1 MQEISFSLPHLDF
14 CSFVASLF
22 VAGPAIA
29 SMLYV
34 FLRVAI
40 DAPRHRH
47 CCDTAYSVHRL
58 HRSVAFLTREAGTN
72 MALMRKVHKI
82 RKIVN
87 FNPRDRFTIFPV
99 AGQFQDLRTFANTG
113 YGVVASHAFANAGY
127 AGNRRLVGIDV
138 TMLARNLVV
147 RCMYHVTEFDWLNR
161 TAIGKIFAVYPC
173 ARKKSCQEYKSEH
186 GWLLRGLERFENGD
200 GQLIPPTFGARVCP

>member
-1 MQEISFSLPHLDF
+1 MQKISFSLPHLDF

-22 VAGPAIA
+22 VAGPAIP

-34 FLRVAI
+34 SLRVAI
-40 DAPRHRH
+40 DAPRHLH
-47 CCDTAYSVHRL
+47 CCDTAYTVHRF
-58 HRSVAFLTREAGTN
+58 HRSVTFLTLEAGKY
-72 MALMRKVHKI
+72 MALMRKVNKV
-82 RKIVN
+82 RKIMN
-87 FNPRDRFTIFPV
+87 FNPRYRFPV
-99 AGQFQDLRTFANTG
+99 FPVGGQFQDLRTFANTG

-147 RCMYHVTEFDWLNR
+147 RGMYHVTEFDWLNR

-173 ARKKSCQEYKSEH
+173 AYKQS
-186 GWLLRGLERFENGD
+186 
-200 GQLIPPTFGARVCP
+200 